1 MACKSLPAPEAAS
14 LVQVEGVHGTS
25 EQATVEGGEV
35 E

>member
-1 MACKSLPAPEAAS
+1 MPSERLPTSEAAS